1 MKNINKR
8 KKVTLVKIA
17 VVLLVLIIAV
27 RFLDCYG
34 SKDGEPEMPRYEM
47 VSIETLF
54 DTEQISEESLDDIEI
69 EQLFLQTGL
78 GKEAIYKLC
87 RESSDSSEIIKEL
100 KEYQKQLFSGCE
112 QAKMVSLEDGDVL
125 VSMSQRFCYY
135 PHGHA
140 AIVIDGEENLML
152 EAKSYKA
159 GSCVGST
166 NKWSK
171 LSSFVVL
178 RVKDEII
185 EQLIKEG
192 KGNPAQNSA
201 IYAKE
206 NLDGLKYSL
215 IKEIRPFS
223 ESTPEYTQCAHLVW
237 YAYYA
242 SGLDIDENRGLIIK
256 PKDFL
261 VSDVFEIVQVYGISP
276 DRLVRERSE

>member
-1 MKNINKR
+1 M
-8 KKVTLVKIA
+8 
-17 VVLLVLIIAV
+17 
-27 RFLDCYG
+27 
-34 SKDGEPEMPRYEM
+34 
-47 VSIETLF
+47 
-54 DTEQISEESLDDIEI
+54 
-69 EQLFLQTGL
+69 
-78 GKEAIYKLC
+78 
-87 RESSDSSEIIKEL
+87 
-100 KEYQKQLFSGCE
+100 
-112 QAKMVSLEDGDVL
+112 
-125 VSMSQRFCYY
+125 
-135 PHGHA
+135 
-140 AIVIDGEENLML
+140 
-152 EAKSYKA
+152 
-159 GSCVGST
+159 
-166 NKWSK
+166 
-171 LSSFVVL
+171 
-178 RVKDEII
+178 KDEII

-242 SGLDIDENRGLIIK
+242 SGLDIDEDRGLIIK